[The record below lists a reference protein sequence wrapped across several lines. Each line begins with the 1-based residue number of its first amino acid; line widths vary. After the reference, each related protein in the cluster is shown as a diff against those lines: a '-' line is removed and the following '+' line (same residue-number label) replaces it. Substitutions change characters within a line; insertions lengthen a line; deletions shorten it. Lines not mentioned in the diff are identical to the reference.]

1 MVINISWETRIAA
14 SQTVEAIM
22 KNLNDNELISEFFND
37 INENSN
43 NNNETLDGLN
53 LTELLRKNPILLS
66 SDTQKYDAKDQDTNS
81 SCSSTTSSSVAAAA
95 AAAASGQQQISEK
108 LKQQRHLLNLKL
120 GIDVGGAAKL
130 DTTHI
135 FSDYDIIS
143 SAEQDSEPV
152 EPGDSVRSGKRRL
165 QGQEASS
172 FSSAVIIKT
181 LKLLN

>member
-1 MVINISWETRIAA
+1 MINLSWETRIAA

-22 KNLNDNELISEFFND
+22 KNLNENELINEFFNVEGEESD
-37 INENSN
+37 GAS
-43 NNNETLDGLN
+43 LDGFN
-53 LTELLRKNPILLS
+53 LAELLRKNPILLS

-81 SCSSTTSSSVAAAA
+81 SCSSTTSTSAAAA
-95 AAAASGQQQISEK
+95 TASSQQINEK

-143 SAEQDSEPV
+143 SADPDNEAEPTTSESST
-152 EPGDSVRSGKRRL
+152 SVRGKRRL
-165 QGQEASS
+165 AEATSS
-172 FSSAVIIKT
+172 TVIKVQNFR
-181 LKLLN
+181 LKR